1 MKHDDSSSSHRSL
14 EQRLLHLLQ
23 AVRDTR
29 DTSARAEL
37 NTLLR
42 ENADAR
48 STMAR
53 LMVDEQALISRLRD
67 DSIVALLEPA
77 PKAETPLR
85 TSTRWFAWRPLTAA
99 AAGIVFG
106 MLCTSVVFGF
116 VTQRTTLVEKVPLAV
131 FDPGFED
138 VAHPLDGGLPN
149 RVGQWGVDSAKL
161 VPAENG
167 VQPLEGQYMM
177 RLEPIPH
184 EKLVKNHTSR
194 VYQLL
199 DLRAQ
204 PLESLV
210 GDFEVQVTASFFAT
224 RQDFNSR
231 YLIRVIALDEP
242 LETATKEFWSKTER
256 DDVVSVSQRYDR
268 MPGDGGWQTC
278 SLRIPLPRVA
288 KTLVF
293 ILGAL
298 PPGDA
303 SLQSSAHYL
312 DDVHVSLLASESK
325 LP

>member
-1 MKHDDSSSSHRSL
+1 MNRTEHELELMRLYLEGVASL
-14 EQRLLHLLQ
+14 EETQELESLIVTDAGVRQEFLRYTHLDSAL
-23 AVRDTR
+23 AGVR
-29 DTSARAEL
+29 
-37 NTLLR
+37 
-42 ENADAR
+42 R
-48 STMAR
+48 SQPSVVAP
-53 LMVDEQALISRLRD
+53 SRSVWL
-67 DSIVALLEPA
+67 S
-77 PKAETPLR
+77 
-85 TSTRWFAWRPLTAA
+85 WRPLTAA

-131 FDPGFED
+131 FDPGFENL
-138 VAHPLDGGLPN
+138 APPLYDGLPN

-167 VQPLEGQYMM
+167 VQPLEGQHML

-184 EKLVKNHTSR
+184 EKQVKNHTSR

-242 LETATKEFWSKTER
+242 PETATKEFWSKTER

-298 PPGDA
+298 PAEDA

-312 DDVHVSLLASESK
+312 DVVHVSLLASESK

>member
-1 MKHDDSSSSHRSL
+1 MKTNDPRFELIRRCRDGDASTEELAQL
-14 EQRLLHLLQ
+14 E
-23 AVRDTR
+23 
-29 DTSARAEL
+29 SC
-37 NTLLR
+37 LR
-42 ENADAR
+42 EDADFRQAYVR
-48 STMAR
+48 YIN
-53 LMVDEQALISRLRD
+53 VD
-67 DSIVALLEPA
+67 VALSAVAKVLPMPEEPM
-77 PKAETPLR
+77 TPSRPSRSAWL
-85 TSTRWFAWRPLTAA
+85 SWRPLTAA

-106 MLCTSVVFGF
+106 MFCTSVVFGY
-116 VTQRTTLVEKVPLAV
+116 VAQRAALMKKIPLAV

-138 VAHPLDGGLPN
+138 VEPPLDDGLPK

-167 VQPLEGQYMM
+167 VQPLEGEHML
-177 RLEPIPH
+177 RLEPIPR
-184 EKLVKNHTSR
+184 EKQVKNHTSR

-204 PLESLV
+204 PQEILA
-210 GDFEVQVTASFFAT
+210 GDAEVQVTASFFVT
-224 RQDFNSR
+224 RHDFNSR

-242 LETATKEFWSKTER
+242 PETATTEFWSKTER

>member
-1 MKHDDSSSSHRSL
+1 MNRTEHELELMRLYLEGVASL
-14 EQRLLHLLQ
+14 EETQELESLIVKDASVRQDFLRYTHLDSAL
-23 AVRDTR
+23 AGVRGSQPLVVAPR
-29 DTSARAEL
+29 
-37 NTLLR
+37 
-42 ENADAR
+42 R
-48 STMAR
+48 SVW
-53 LMVDEQALISRLRD
+53 LS
-67 DSIVALLEPA
+67 
-77 PKAETPLR
+77 
-85 TSTRWFAWRPLTAA
+85 WRPLTAA

-131 FDPGFED
+131 FDPGFENL
-138 VAHPLDGGLPN
+138 APPLDDGLPN

-167 VQPLEGQYMM
+167 VQPLEGQHML

-184 EKLVKNHTSR
+184 EKQVKNHTSR

-242 LETATKEFWSKTER
+242 PETATKEFWSKTER

-298 PPGDA
+298 PAEDA

>member
-1 MKHDDSSSSHRSL
+1 MNRTEHELELMRRYLEGVASL
-14 EQRLLHLLQ
+14 EETQELESLIVKDASVRQDFLRYTHLDSAL
-23 AVRDTR
+23 AGVRISQPSVVAPR
-29 DTSARAEL
+29 
-37 NTLLR
+37 
-42 ENADAR
+42 R
-48 STMAR
+48 S
-53 LMVDEQALISRLRD
+53 V
-67 DSIVALLEPA
+67 
-77 PKAETPLR
+77 
-85 TSTRWFAWRPLTAA
+85 WFSWRPLTAA
-99 AAGIVFG
+99 AAGIAFG

-138 VAHPLDGGLPN
+138 VDHPLDGGLPN

-242 LETATKEFWSKTER
+242 PETATKEFWSKTER

>member
-1 MKHDDSSSSHRSL
+1 MNRTEHELELMRLYLDGVASL
-14 EQRLLHLLQ
+14 EETQELESLIVKDASVRQDFLRYTHLDSAL
-23 AVRDTR
+23 AGVRISQPSVVAPR
-29 DTSARAEL
+29 
-37 NTLLR
+37 
-42 ENADAR
+42 R
-48 STMAR
+48 SVW
-53 LMVDEQALISRLRD
+53 LS
-67 DSIVALLEPA
+67 
-77 PKAETPLR
+77 
-85 TSTRWFAWRPLTAA
+85 WRPLTAA

-242 LETATKEFWSKTER
+242 PETATKEFWSKTER

>member
-1 MKHDDSSSSHRSL
+1 MNRTEHELELMRLYLEGVASL
-14 EQRLLHLLQ
+14 EE
-23 AVRDTR
+23 T
-29 DTSARAEL
+29 
-37 NTLLR
+37 
-42 ENADAR
+42 
-48 STMAR
+48 
-53 LMVDEQALISRLRD
+53 QALESLIVTDAGVRQEFLRYTHLDSALAGVRRSQPSVVAPSRSVWL
-67 DSIVALLEPA
+67 S
-77 PKAETPLR
+77 
-85 TSTRWFAWRPLTAA
+85 WRPLTAA

-131 FDPGFED
+131 FDPGFENL
-138 VAHPLDGGLPN
+138 APPLYDGLPN

-167 VQPLEGQYMM
+167 VQPLEGQHML

-184 EKLVKNHTSR
+184 EKQVKNHTSR

-242 LETATKEFWSKTER
+242 PETATKEFWSKTER

-298 PPGDA
+298 PPEDA

>member
-1 MKHDDSSSSHRSL
+1 MNRTEHELELMRLYLDGVASL
-14 EQRLLHLLQ
+14 EETQELESLIVKDASVRQDFLRYTHLDSAL
-23 AVRDTR
+23 AGVRISQPSVVAPR
-29 DTSARAEL
+29 
-37 NTLLR
+37 
-42 ENADAR
+42 R
-48 STMAR
+48 SVW
-53 LMVDEQALISRLRD
+53 LS
-67 DSIVALLEPA
+67 
-77 PKAETPLR
+77 
-85 TSTRWFAWRPLTAA
+85 WRPLTAA